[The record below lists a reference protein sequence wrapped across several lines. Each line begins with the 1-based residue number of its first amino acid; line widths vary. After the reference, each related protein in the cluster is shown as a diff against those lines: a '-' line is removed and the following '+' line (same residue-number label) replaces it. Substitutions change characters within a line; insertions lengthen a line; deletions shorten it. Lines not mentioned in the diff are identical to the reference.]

1 MWWLLL
7 VLPACHGAPLP
18 DKFTL
23 SVPDGP
29 LSVWK
34 GSSIILP
41 CSLSPAFT
49 ESLQVRWHRPNEYKT
64 PVLLYE
70 KQQIQQQL
78 ADPQYKGRVSLIGEL
93 EKGNVSLKLENVTL
107 ADSGEF
113 VCFVAWNTWYE
124 QASVHLIVKVMGS
137 PPVLSVTDGGSGQV
151 NVTCVS
157 DGWSPQPTL
166 TWRNRGGSE
175 ISSQNHHSAPDAH
188 GLVTATSWLVHS
200 SSDSEWIACSVGL
213 SEEERKESRVLPH
226 IDTVELERILKD
238 KEAEME
244 SRKQES
250 EGPWKE
256 VFISFLVLVL
266 LLLSC
271 AATVF
276 VLNRKGLI
284 KSKDSKDGA
293 AESHQYPLQASKE
306 ETESLL
312 KKQSE
317 EVKTLKRITEL
328 PNQLDESKREV
339 DTLKE
344 KIRAEEDIRKPL
356 EGEVIGAEN
365 LQEEKQNLKQQNEA
379 GEDIRKPL
387 EGKVK
392 GAENLQEE
400 NQSLKQQNEVE
411 LERMLRD
418 KEAEMESLKQKSE
431 AQVKELEER
440 LTERLKQESAVELE
454 RMLRDKEAEM
464 ESLKQKS
471 GAQVKELEERLK
483 QESPAQVKEL
493 EERLTASGAVIEK
506 LKQESAVELER
517 ILRDKEAEIES
528 LKQKSEAQVK
538 DLEER
543 LTASGAVIER
553 LKQESADAFP
563 QNHALVLLTRDRLKE
578 IKESPT
584 LDETSTRGIVRITQQ
599 GKRVQCPKPNSNPPH
614 YVICKDT
621 FSSGQHYWEVRV
633 EKKESW
639 FVGVCS
645 DSLRGQSGVDFTL
658 QNGCWLLC
666 YDKDQGLYVNTDPI
680 TPVQGTIL
688 LKTLGVFLDYS
699 GHSLAFYDA
708 ESHECLYTFYDVRS
722 AHPLVPVLSPGV
734 RDVGALVI
742 VK

>member
-400 NQSLKQQNEVE
+400 NQSLKQQNEELQNQLDESKREVDTLKEKIKVE

-431 AQVKELEER
+431 
-440 LTERLKQESAVELE
+440 
-454 RMLRDKEAEM
+454 
-464 ESLKQKS
+464 
-471 GAQVKELEERLK
+471 
-483 QESPAQVKEL
+483 
-493 EERLTASGAVIEK
+493 
-506 LKQESAVELER
+506 
-517 ILRDKEAEIES
+517 
-528 LKQKSEAQVK
+528 
-538 DLEER
+538 
-543 LTASGAVIER
+543 
-553 LKQESADAFP
+553 DAFP

>member
-365 LQEEKQNLKQQNEA
+365 LQEEKQNLKQQNE
-379 GEDIRKPL
+379 
-387 EGKVK
+387 
-392 GAENLQEE
+392 
-400 NQSLKQQNEVE
+400 VE